1 MGRIEMGICSWCREC
16 CPDSPTGRASRR
28 SDKLDDM
35 RFMLLTITLAL
46 GSCGQDE
53 QRAFVVEYYE
63 ESDRSRC
70 SGYILTGGSRTG
82 QWTYWR
88 ESGAKEMQ
96 GEYRDG
102 FREGTWTMFNER
114 EEVSGYVDFRRG
126 KEVPGSRV
134 VVCE

>member
-1 MGRIEMGICSWCREC
+1 MDTYTRCSERSSEA
-16 CPDSPTGRASRR
+16 TAVRALSR
-28 SDKLDDM
+28 SDKLGAM
-35 RFMLLTITLAL
+35 RFVLLLIALAL

-63 ESDRSRC
+63 ESDQPRL
-70 SGYILTGGSRTG
+70 SGYILKGGSRTG

-96 GEYRDG
+96 GEYRDD

-114 EEVSGYVDFRRG
+114 EEVSGYVDFQRG
-126 KEVPGSRV
+126 VEVPGSRI